1 VAVSGLD
8 HPSDIASWRQWQLR
22 QRGIKARVKGRMDA
36 MPWHG
41 RPPIRLTATGGPGCD
56 LLIALDA
63 ATPTAVLALLRP
75 LEHLRGISIRI
86 ASRESLADIV
96 PAGEWNERHADVDA
110 VTVLATRA
118 TTVLALGHYLPLG
131 AAAYRGARKATFFT
145 VQHGLIAPQA
155 PPLAPN
161 THLLAWSQADA
172 DFWRS
177 GRTDVAATIV
187 GSQLLWESAQKHI
200 ADPPAPTDRPV
211 YLGQLHGA
219 ELDRAELA
227 ASTERFCRQ
236 THAIYRPHPSERD
249 RRSRAQHRKWAAQG
263 IEIDS
268 GATPL
273 AELNTPIVSA
283 FSTGILEAAAKGLP
297 AWAYHANPPQWLAEF
312 WQRYGMHQ
320 WGDSPTPPP
329 PQPDIEP
336 AEAIANAVME
346 AIGTAR

>member
-1 VAVSGLD
+1 
-8 HPSDIASWRQWQLR
+8 
-22 QRGIKARVKGRMDA
+22 MDA
-36 MPWHG
+36 T
-41 RPPIRLTATGGPGCD
+41 TATS
-56 LLIALDA
+56 I
-63 ATPTAVLALLRP
+63 LALLRP
-75 LEHLRGISIRI
+75 VEQLREISIRI
-86 ASRESLADIV
+86 ATPESIADIV
-96 PAGEWNERHADVDA
+96 PAGEWREGHADIDA

-118 TTVLALGHYLPLG
+118 KAILSSGDYLPLG
-131 AAAYRGARKATFFT
+131 AAAYRGARRTAFLT
-145 VQHGLIAPQA
+145 VQHGLMTPHA

-177 GRTDVAATIV
+177 GRTDVAATVV
-187 GSQLLWESAQKHI
+187 GSQLLWEAAQKHT
-200 ADPPAPTDRPV
+200 ADPSAPTDRPV

-227 ASTERFCRQ
+227 ASTERFCRE
-236 THAIYRPHPSERD
+236 THAIYRPHPSEHD
-249 RRSRAQHRKWAAQG
+249 RRSRAQHRKWTAQG

-297 AWAYHANPPQWLAEF
+297 AWAYHAKPPQWLAEF

-320 WGDSPTPPP
+320 WGDSPTPSP

>member
-1 VAVSGLD
+1 MALTGLNYPAD
-8 HPSDIASWRQWQLR
+8 LDSWKAW
-22 QRGIKARVKGRMDA
+22 QRGKQGIRARVRHQLA
-36 MPWHG
+36 RLPWHG
-41 RPPIRLTATGGPGCD
+41 RPPIRITATGGSGCD
-56 LLIALDA
+56 LLIAMDA
-63 ATPTAVLALLRP
+63 TTATSILALLRP
-75 LEHLRGISIRI
+75 VEHLRGISIRI
-86 ASRESLADIV
+86 ATPGSIADIV
-96 PAGEWNERHADVDA
+96 PAGEWREGHADIDA

-118 TTVLALGHYLPLG
+118 TVVLSSGHFLPLG

-177 GRTDVAATIV
+177 GRTDVAATVV
-187 GSQLLWESAQKHI
+187 GSQLLWEAAQKHI
-200 ADPPAPTDRPV
+200 ADPPAPTDRPI

-236 THAIYRPHPSERD
+236 THAIYRPHPSEHD

-273 AELNTPIVSA
+273 ADLNTPIVSA

-297 AWAYHANPPQWLAEF
+297 AWAYHANPPEWLAEF

-320 WGDSPTPPP
+320 WGDSPTPAPP
-329 PQPDIEP
+329 RPDIEP